1 MWKAADTP
9 GLCIKA
15 VLMERGC
22 IHPINYRW
30 KMEKKDPMHG
40 SLQLYTICHLEMPLY
55 LGTFGCTEDCSDVDC
70 QE

>member
-1 MWKAADTP
+1 
-9 GLCIKA
+9 
-15 VLMERGC
+15 MERGC

-30 KMEKKDPMHG
+30 KMEKKNPMHG
-40 SLQLYTICHLEMPLY
+40 SLQLYTICHLEMELF